1 MRHGAQERV
10 FRLEFVSNQD
20 FTDTE
25 FQKWMED
32 CAMQG
37 ASPPTDD
44 DVQKKLKDIR
54 DALNFQFK
62 EEDVSKVC
70 FILII
75 YKIRLIFID

>member
-1 MRHGAQERV
+1 MI
-10 FRLEFVSNQD
+10 
-20 FTDTE
+20 
-25 FQKWMED
+25 K
-32 CAMQG
+32 
-37 ASPPTDD
+37 
-44 DVQKKLKDIR
+44 KKLKDIR